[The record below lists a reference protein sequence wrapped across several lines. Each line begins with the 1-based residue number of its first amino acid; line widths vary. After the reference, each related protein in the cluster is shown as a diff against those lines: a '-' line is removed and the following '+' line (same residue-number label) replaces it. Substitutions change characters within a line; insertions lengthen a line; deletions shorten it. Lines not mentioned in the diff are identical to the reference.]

1 MSKEIDEDLMNSLFY
16 FLLGFFFF
24 SHYAQI
30 FDSSG
35 IWVYM
40 ILEVRTRNSR
50 DRRSEPPPGGIGRMG
65 FKKRVSYEECLWA
78 SGKVKKERVCY

>member
-1 MSKEIDEDLMNSLFY
+1 MLTINDMCCFRYYLR
-16 FLLGFFFF
+16 
-24 SHYAQI
+24 
-30 FDSSG
+30 
-35 IWVYM
+35 
-40 ILEVRTRNSR
+40 RTRNSR